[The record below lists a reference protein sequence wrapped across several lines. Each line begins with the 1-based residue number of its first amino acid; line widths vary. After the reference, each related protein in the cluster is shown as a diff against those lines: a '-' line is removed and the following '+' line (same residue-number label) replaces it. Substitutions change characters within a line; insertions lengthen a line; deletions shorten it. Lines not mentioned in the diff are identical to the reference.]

1 MSGVKWLCP
10 AVLAFTTAPAQAITP
25 EQAQTLPVAELA
37 RIVLGEA
44 GAIMVDVDRPKW
56 PTCFHC
62 WPRTEDERK
71 QPPPLHFGL
80 SFYTRIFPERWNYEW
95 RGLCGFHLITVA
107 YDGSG
112 KPSGIG
118 KSFRWG
124 APHGMKRAS
133 TKPSFEDMEAFGEAE
148 RKKCATG
155 TDPRTFFAFS
165 DELGNGP
172 YRVLVAAEL
181 FAEAAGRDSPLPFK
195 FECKTEYGKCEDEGP
210 KEVAERFQSA
220 NIATV
225 EQVDCA
231 EPHGKLSSFAPDAC
245 YAIQLKDAAESL
257 FLELTGAFSEP
268 RIKRIEYSRVTQNH

>member
-1 MSGVKWLCP
+1 MSVVKWLCP
-10 AVLAFTTAPAQAITP
+10 LLLFSLSAPAQAITP

-44 GAIMVDVDRPKW
+44 GVLVVDVDRPKW
-56 PTCFHC
+56 PTCHHC
-62 WPRTEDERK
+62 LPPTEEQQK

-80 SFYTRIFPERWNYEW
+80 TFYTRIFPERWNYEW
-95 RGLCGFHLITVA
+95 RGLCGYHLITVA

-133 TKPSFEDMEAFGEAE
+133 TKPSFEDLEAFAEAE
-148 RKKCATG
+148 RAKCATG
-155 TDPRTFFAFS
+155 TDPRTFFAFD

-181 FAEAAGRDSPLPFK
+181 FAEAAGRDAPLPFK
-195 FECKTEYGKCEDEGP
+195 FECTSEYGKCEGEGARD
-210 KEVAERFQSA
+210 VAERFRSA
-220 NIATV
+220 NIASV

-231 EPHGKLSSFAPDAC
+231 ERDVKLSSFRPDAC
-245 YAIQLKDAAESL
+245 YTVQLRNDAESL
-257 FLELTGAFSEP
+257 FLELTGAHSEL
-268 RIKRIEYSRVTQNH
+268 RIKRVEYHRRTVYH